1 VWLSDLPQ
9 DYERVDTYS
18 SEVNGSIIKV
28 FRFPDGTART
38 FERMAES
45 ASGWRETTKPR
56 FTPVF
61 IEPLTQSNVDPQAS

>member
-1 VWLSDLPQ
+1 MWLSDLPQ

-18 SEVNGSIIKV
+18 SGVNGPIIKV
-28 FRFPDGTART
+28 FRFHDGTTRT

-61 IEPLTQSNVDPQAS
+61 IEPLSQQPVD